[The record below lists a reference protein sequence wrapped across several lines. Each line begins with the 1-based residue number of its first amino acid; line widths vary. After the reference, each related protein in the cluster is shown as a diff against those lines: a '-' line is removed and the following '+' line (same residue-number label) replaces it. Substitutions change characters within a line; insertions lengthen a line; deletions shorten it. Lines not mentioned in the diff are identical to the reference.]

1 VASSLS
7 TVNPEDRLF
16 HLILALMATSQGLT
30 KDQILT
36 TVRGYRE
43 DTEAGMARESIERRF
58 ERDKDSLRELGIPL
72 EALIPPEEDGNNKST
87 LYRIPKG
94 DYDLPEDVVFSSRDI
109 ALLNLAAAVW
119 REGSLSRD
127 AKMAQI
133 KLASLGALV
142 DETLL
147 GFAPILSTREPA
159 LATLR
164 EAIDKSIQVSFSY
177 LKPGDTTAAIRTIS
191 PWALVNHEG
200 RWHVMGHDSLSNQ
213 ERTFLLRRIVST
225 VSTLA
230 ATPAIQGPDG
240 IADRALA
247 ELQEVYD
254 QNTATL
260 QVKAGT
266 DAASALRARAGTES
280 REGALIVHFTDAA
293 VFANE
298 LTSWGSDVVV
308 LNPPELRNQVIANL
322 EALVRAHG

>member
-1 VASSLS
+1 MASSLS

-58 ERDKDSLRELGIPL
+58 ERDKDALRELGIPL

-94 DYDLPEDVVFSSRDI
+94 DYDLPEDVVFSSRDV

-127 AKMAQI
+127 AKTAQI

-164 EAIDKSIQVSFSY
+164 EAIDKSIQVSFAY
-177 LKPGDTTAAIRTIS
+177 LKPGDASAATRTIS

-200 RWHVMGHDSLSNQ
+200 RWHVMGHDSSSNQ

-225 VSTLA
+225 VTPLA
-230 ATPAIQGPDG
+230 STPAIPGPEG
-240 IADRALA
+240 IADRALD
-247 ELQEVYD
+247 ELRELYEK
-254 QNTATL
+254 NTASL
-260 QVKAGT
+260 QVKPGT
-266 DAASALRARAGTES
+266 DAASALRARAGTQS
-280 REGALIVHFTDAA
+280 RDELLVVHFTDTD
-293 VFANE
+293 VFAHE
-298 LTSWGSDVVV
+298 LASWGSDVVV
-308 LNPPELRNQVIANL
+308 LDPPELRDQVIAHL

>member
-1 VASSLS
+1 MASSLS

-30 KDQILT
+30 KEQILT

-94 DYDLPEDVVFSSRDI
+94 DYDLPEDVIFSSRDV
-109 ALLNLAAAVW
+109 ALLNLAATVW

-127 AKMAQI
+127 AKTAQI

-177 LKPGDTTAAIRTIS
+177 LKPGDTAAMNRTIS

-200 RWHVMGHDSLSNQ
+200 RWHVMGHDSSSDQ

-225 VSTLA
+225 VKPLVS
-230 ATPAIQGPDG
+230 TPAIPGPAG

-247 ELQEVYD
+247 ELRELYEK
-254 QNTATL
+254 NTATL
-260 QVKAGT
+260 RVAPGT
-266 DAASALRARAGTES
+266 DAASALRARTGTHSAEDI
-280 REGALIVHFTDAA
+280 LVVHFTDRE

-308 LNPPELRNQVIANL
+308 LDPPELRNQVIANL
-322 EALVRAHG
+322 EAVERAHD

>member
-30 KDQILT
+30 KEQILT

-43 DTEAGMARESIERRF
+43 DTDAGMARESIERRF

-94 DYDLPEDVVFSSRDI
+94 DYDLPEDVVFSSRDV

-127 AKMAQI
+127 AKTAQI

-164 EAIDKSIQVSFSY
+164 EAIDKSVQVSFSY
-177 LKPGDTTAAIRTIS
+177 LKPGETTAITRTIS

-200 RWHVMGHDSLSNQ
+200 RWHVMGHDSHSNQ

-225 VSTLA
+225 VSPLGS
-230 ATPAIQGPDG
+230 TPAIPGPAG
-240 IADRALA
+240 IADRALR
-247 ELQEVYD
+247 ELHDLYEK
-254 QNTATL
+254 NTATL
-260 QVKAGT
+260 QVTPGT
-266 DAASALRARAGTES
+266 DAASSLRARAGTKS
-280 REGALIVHFTDAA
+280 VEGSLVVHFTDAD

-308 LNPPELRNQVIANL
+308 LDPPELRHQVIANL

>member
-1 VASSLS
+1 MASSLS

-43 DTEAGMARESIERRF
+43 DTDAGMARESIERRF

-94 DYDLPEDVVFSSRDI
+94 DYDLPDDVLFSSRDI

-127 AKMAQI
+127 AKTAQI

-177 LKPGDTTAAIRTIS
+177 LKPGERQATSRTMS

-200 RWHVMGHDSLSNQ
+200 RWHVMGHDSQSNQ

-225 VSTLA
+225 VSPLGS
-230 ATPAIQGPDG
+230 TPANPGPAG
-240 IADRALA
+240 IADRALR
-247 ELQEVYD
+247 ELHELYEK
-254 QNTATL
+254 NTATL
-260 QVKAGT
+260 QVKPGT
-266 DAASALRARAGTES
+266 DAASSLRARAGTKS
-280 REGALIVHFTDAA
+280 GDGVLSAHFTDAD

-308 LNPPELRNQVIANL
+308 LDPPEIRNRVIANL

>member
-30 KDQILT
+30 KEQILT

-43 DTEAGMARESIERRF
+43 DTDAGMARESIERRF

-94 DYDLPEDVVFSSRDI
+94 DYDLPEDVVFSSRDV

-127 AKMAQI
+127 AKTAQI

-164 EAIDKSIQVSFSY
+164 EAIDKSVQVSFSY
-177 LKPGDTTAAIRTIS
+177 LKPGETTAITRTIS

-200 RWHVMGHDSLSNQ
+200 RWHVMGHDSQSNQ

-225 VSTLA
+225 VSPLGS
-230 ATPAIQGPDG
+230 TPAIPGPAG
-240 IADRALA
+240 IADRALR
-247 ELQEVYD
+247 ELHDLYEK
-254 QNTATL
+254 NTATL
-260 QVKAGT
+260 QVTPGT
-266 DAASALRARAGTES
+266 DAASSLRARAGTTS
-280 REGALIVHFTDAA
+280 VEGSLVVHFTDAD

-308 LNPPELRNQVIANL
+308 LDPPELRHQVIANL

>member
-30 KDQILT
+30 KEQILT

-43 DTEAGMARESIERRF
+43 DTDAGMARESIERRF

-94 DYDLPEDVVFSSRDI
+94 DYDLPEDVVFSSRDV

-127 AKMAQI
+127 AKTAQI

-164 EAIDKSIQVSFSY
+164 EAIDKSVQVSFSY
-177 LKPGDTTAAIRTIS
+177 LKPGETTAITRTIS

-200 RWHVMGHDSLSNQ
+200 RWHVMGHDSQSNQ

-225 VSTLA
+225 VSPLGS
-230 ATPAIQGPDG
+230 TPAIPGPAG
-240 IADRALA
+240 IADRALR
-247 ELQEVYD
+247 ELHDLYEK
-254 QNTATL
+254 NTATL
-260 QVKAGT
+260 QVTPGT
-266 DAASALRARAGTES
+266 DAASSLRARAGTQSVE
-280 REGALIVHFTDAA
+280 RYLVVHFTDAD

-308 LNPPELRNQVIANL
+308 LDPPELRHQVIANL

>member
-1 VASSLS
+1 MASSLS

-72 EALIPPEEDGNNKST
+72 EAIIPPEEDGNNKST

-94 DYDLPEDVVFSSRDI
+94 DYDLPDDVVFSSRDV

-119 REGSLSRD
+119 REGSLSQD
-127 AKMAQI
+127 AKMAQM

-142 DETLL
+142 DEPLL
-147 GFAPILSTREPA
+147 GFAPIVSTREPA
-159 LATLR
+159 LVPLR
-164 EAIDKSIQVSFSY
+164 EAIEKAIRVSFSY
-177 LKPGDTTAAIRTIS
+177 LKPGEHSATTRTIS

-200 RWHVMGHDSLSNQ
+200 RWHVIGHDSSSNQ

-225 VSTLA
+225 V
-230 ATPAIQGPDG
+230 TPLPGEPALPGPER
-240 IADRALA
+240 IAERALG
-247 ELQEVYD
+247 ELQALYEN
-254 QNTATL
+254 NTATL
-260 QVKAGT
+260 HVVPGT
-266 DAASALRARAGTES
+266 DAATALRARAGTTS
-280 REGALIVHFTDAA
+280 NGAHVVTHFTDID
-293 VFANE
+293 VFAQE
-298 LTSWGSDVVV
+298 VTSWGADVVV
-308 LNPPELRNQVIANL
+308 VDPPELRERVVAHL
-322 EALVRAHG
+322 EALVADHG

>member
-1 VASSLS
+1 V
-7 TVNPEDRLF
+7 
-16 HLILALMATSQGLT
+16 
-30 KDQILT
+30 
-36 TVRGYRE
+36 
-43 DTEAGMARESIERRF
+43 
-58 ERDKDSLRELGIPL
+58 
-72 EALIPPEEDGNNKST
+72 
-87 LYRIPKG
+87 
-94 DYDLPEDVVFSSRDI
+94 

-127 AKMAQI
+127 AKTAQI

-164 EAIDKSIQVSFSY
+164 EAIDKSVQVSFSY
-177 LKPGDTTAAIRTIS
+177 LKPGETTAITRTIS

-200 RWHVMGHDSLSNQ
+200 RWHVMGHDSQSNQ

-225 VSTLA
+225 VSPLGS
-230 ATPAIQGPDG
+230 TPAIPGPAG
-240 IADRALA
+240 IADRALR
-247 ELQEVYD
+247 ELHDLYEK
-254 QNTATL
+254 NTATL
-260 QVKAGT
+260 QVTPGT
-266 DAASALRARAGTES
+266 DAASSLRARAGTKS
-280 REGALIVHFTDAA
+280 VEGSLVVHFTDAD

-308 LNPPELRNQVIANL
+308 LDPPELRHQVIANL

>member
-1 VASSLS
+1 
-7 TVNPEDRLF
+7 
-16 HLILALMATSQGLT
+16 
-30 KDQILT
+30 
-36 TVRGYRE
+36 VRGYRE

-127 AKMAQI
+127 AKTAQI

-200 RWHVMGHDSLSNQ
+200 RWHVMGHDSLSNK

-230 ATPAIQGPDG
+230 STPAIQGPDG

-254 QNTATL
+254 KNTATL

-280 REGALIVHFTDAA
+280 RDGLLIAHFTDAA
-293 VFANE
+293 VFANSSPRGG
-298 LTSWGSDVVV
+298 LMLSFSTHRSFGTRSSHISKRW
-308 LNPPELRNQVIANL
+308 
-322 EALVRAHG
+322 

>member
-1 VASSLS
+1 MASSLS

-58 ERDKDSLRELGIPL
+58 ERDKDALRELGIPL

-94 DYDLPEDVVFSSRDI
+94 DYDLPEDVVFSSRDV

-127 AKMAQI
+127 AKTAQI

-164 EAIDKSIQVSFSY
+164 EAIDKSIQVSFAY
-177 LKPGDTTAAIRTIS
+177 LKPGDTDAATRTIS

-200 RWHVMGHDSLSNQ
+200 RWHVMGHDSASGR
-213 ERTFLLRRIVST
+213 ERTFLLRRIVTT
-225 VSTLA
+225 VTPLA
-230 ATPAIQGPDG
+230 SHPAIPGPEG
-240 IADRALA
+240 IADRALE
-247 ELQEVYD
+247 ELQQLY
-254 QNTATL
+254 QTNTATL
-260 QVKAGT
+260 RVKPGT
-266 DAASALRARAGTES
+266 DAASSLRARTGTQS
-280 REGALIVHFTDAA
+280 KDGLLIAHFTDAE

-308 LNPPELRNQVIANL
+308 LDPPDLRNRVMSHL

>member
-30 KDQILT
+30 KEQILT

-43 DTEAGMARESIERRF
+43 DTDAGMARESIERRF

-94 DYDLPEDVVFSSRDI
+94 DYDLPEDVVFSSRDV

-127 AKMAQI
+127 AKTAQI

-164 EAIDKSIQVSFSY
+164 EAIDKSVQVSFSY
-177 LKPGDTTAAIRTIS
+177 LKPGETTAITRTIS

-200 RWHVMGHDSLSNQ
+200 RWHVMGHDSQSNQ

-225 VSTLA
+225 VSPLGS
-230 ATPAIQGPDG
+230 TPAIPGPAG
-240 IADRALA
+240 IADRALR
-247 ELQEVYD
+247 ELHDLYEK
-254 QNTATL
+254 NTATL
-260 QVKAGT
+260 QVTPGT
-266 DAASALRARAGTES
+266 DAASSLRARAGTTSVEAS
-280 REGALIVHFTDAA
+280 LVVHFTDAD

-308 LNPPELRNQVIANL
+308 LDPPELRHQVIANL

>member
-1 VASSLS
+1 MASSLS

>member
-1 VASSLS
+1 MASSLS

-43 DTEAGMARESIERRF
+43 DTEAGMARETIERRF

-87 LYRIPKG
+87 IYRIPKG
-94 DYDLPEDVVFSSRDI
+94 DYDLPEDVVFSSRDV

-127 AKMAQI
+127 AKTAQI

-142 DETLL
+142 DEALL

-164 EAIDKSIQVSFSY
+164 EAIDTSIQVSFSY
-177 LKPGDTTAAIRTIS
+177 LKPGESAATSRTIS

-200 RWHVMGHDSLSNQ
+200 RWHVMGHDSQSNQ

-225 VSTLA
+225 VRPLPSAPGLPG
-230 ATPAIQGPDG
+230 PAG
-240 IADRALA
+240 IADRALQ
-247 ELQEVYD
+247 ELHELYEK
-254 QNTATL
+254 NTATL
-260 QVKAGT
+260 QVKPGT
-266 DAASALRARAGTES
+266 DAASALRARVGTQSSED
-280 REGALIVHFTDAA
+280 LLMVHFTDGD
-293 VFANE
+293 VFAHE

-308 LNPPELRNQVIANL
+308 LDPPELRNRVIANL
-322 EALVRAHG
+322 EVLVRTHG

>member
-1 VASSLS
+1 MASSLS

-43 DTEAGMARESIERRF
+43 DTDAGMARESIERRF
-58 ERDKDSLRELGIPL
+58 ERDKDALRELGIPL

-94 DYDLPEDVVFSSRDI
+94 DYDLPEDVVFSSRDV

-127 AKMAQI
+127 AKTAQI

-177 LKPGDTTAAIRTIS
+177 LKPGESSAAGRTIS

-200 RWHVMGHDSLSNQ
+200 RWHVVGHDSGNDK
-213 ERTFLLRRIVST
+213 ERTFLLRRIVSSVT
-225 VSTLA
+225 PLVST
-230 ATPAIQGPDG
+230 PALPGPEG
-240 IADRALA
+240 IADRALN
-247 ELQEVYD
+247 ELRELYEK
-254 QNTATL
+254 NTAS
-260 QVKAGT
+260 VKVTPGT
-266 DAASALRARAGTES
+266 DAASALRARAGTHS
-280 REGALIVHFTDAA
+280 RNGHLVVHFTDTD
-293 VFANE
+293 VFAHE
-298 LTSWGSDVVV
+298 LASWGSDVVV
-308 LNPPELRNQVIANL
+308 LDPPELRERVIAHL
-322 EALVRAHG
+322 EAVVRAHA